1 MIRDNIGNMI
11 QSGVLF
17 EGTYGIEIEAESLKK
32 QPFTLGGNEFTFWD
46 VKEDDS
52 LRHFGREFVLKAPVF
67 YNMIPEVLD
76 EFATKT
82 SKVKFIQDS
91 ISTSVHVHVNMLPET
106 WATLA
111 NFLTIYM
118 LTENLLIE
126 YSGEYRRNNLFCL
139 PIRSV
144 PYVQKLCN
152 QIFTYVQAK
161 NYKFKRQL
169 DEEQIKY
176 AALNLSTLY
185 RFGSVELRSFRGVT
199 DIPTIQSWV
208 DIVQRMLEFSRQKI
222 TPPVIMDSYKEKG
235 AEFLYEVFGHSWQ
248 HLNHPNR
255 DDLLRT
261 NLWYASTLAY
271 SMNEEEWAKL
281 DAPATKQEFSE
292 KVLNTIAQRVFGC
305 NYKQLP
311 DLDDKKLVQVIAED
325 EAAAKKLVIKKD
337 TDWMYETLEAY
348 DPQPQMLTPNPIW
361 TTLNA
366 GGGGSGGF
374 ELPEEETEF

>member
-11 QSGVLF
+11 QTGVLF

-32 QPFTLGGNEFTFWD
+32 HPILEFTFWD

-52 LRHFGREFVLKAPVF
+52 LRHFGKEYVLKAPVF
-67 YNMIPEVLD
+67 YNMVPEALD

-82 SKVKFIQDS
+82 SKIKFLQDS
-91 ISTSVHVHVNMLPET
+91 ISTSVHVHVNMLPEE
-106 WATLA
+106 WVTLA

-161 NYKFKRQL
+161 NYKFQRRL

-176 AALNLSTLY
+176 AALNLSTLF
-185 RFGSVELRSFRGVT
+185 RFGSIELRSFRGIT
-199 DIPTIQSWV
+199 DIPTIQSWI

-222 TPPVIMDSYKEKG
+222 TPPVIMDSYKDKG

-248 HLNHPNR
+248 YLNHPNR

-271 SMNEEEWAKL
+271 SMNEDDWAKL
-281 DAPATKQEFSE
+281 DTPATKQEFSE
-292 KVLNTIAQRVFGC
+292 KVLNTIAQRIFGC
-305 NYKQLP
+305 
-311 DLDDKKLVQVIAED
+311 DFKKLGDIEDQKLVRAIAED

-348 DPQPQMLTPNPIW
+348 DPQPPMTPWMHAAIAAN
-361 TTLNA
+361 
-366 GGGGSGGF
+366 GGGGGI
-374 ELPEEETEF
+374 ELSEPEETEF